1 MDNPKSLWVAFGES
15 TLGRTIRKFDSHG
28 AFQDSTMYVRHD
40 VICAENEKLATE
52 TEQLRKERDELAEFI
67 RNALI
72 DYPDNIFKICAKAK
86 KVTENGNA

>member
-52 TEQLRKERDELAEFI
+52 TEQLRKRLAELE
-67 RNALI
+67 NALAQANKTI
-72 DYPDNIFKICAKAK
+72 HWYERTEAK
-86 KVTENGNA
+86 ND